1 MLPSSFTILLLATI
15 AVSDDIRSPK
25 HLGCWADELHD
36 RAIAGGIRSESN
48 NPVEECRKYAEN
60 QGFSVFAVQDNKE
73 CFTAADAEKTYKKH
87 GMSNVCY
94 NGRGG
99 FKAQNVYLVNGQGN
113 LVNKTAY

>member
-15 AVSDDIRSPK
+15 AVSEDICSPK
-25 HLGCWADELHD
+25 HLGCWADELHE

-87 GMSNVCY
+87 GESNVCY

-99 FKAQNVYLVNGQGN
+99 FKAQNVYLVNCQGN
-113 LVNKTAY
+113 LVNKTAC